1 MSKKIN
7 GFSPLVYSPYSART
21 PGLDRKALQSASVD
35 KTAAT
40 SATRRADNQGG
51 SSSGS
56 SDSLSTAERRMI
68 LRAFPENPDLSLRLY
83 GPNRD
88 AQTINPGAVGNQL
101 DVQG

>member
-7 GFSPLVYSPYSART
+7 GFIPLGYSPYSAR
-21 PGLDRKALQSASVD
+21 PSSVDRKALQSAHVNG
-35 KTAAT
+35 AAT
-40 SATRRADNQGG
+40 ADATRSAGNRDGA
-51 SSSGS
+51 SPRS

-88 AQTINPGAVGNQL
+88 AQTINPSAVGNQL

>member
-7 GFSPLVYSPYSART
+7 GFSPLGYSPYSART
-21 PGLDRKALQSASVD
+21 PGVDRDALKSASVD
-35 KTAAT
+35 KTSAAG
-40 SATRRADNQGG
+40 ATRGAGDRNG

-56 SDSLSTAERRMI
+56 SDRLSTAEQRMI

-88 AQTINPGAVGNQL
+88 AQTINPSAVGNQL

>member
-7 GFSPLVYSPYSART
+7 GFNPLGYSPYSART
-21 PGLDRKALQSASVD
+21 PGVNRDALQSASVD
-35 KTAAT
+35 KTAAA
-40 SATRRADNQGG
+40 SAARRPDDQDG

-56 SDSLSTAERRMI
+56 SDTLSTAERRMI